1 MSITGFVANER
12 VRSKNSLSF
21 PLMIVSSNADTF
33 FGVSWTGAWTG
44 AGGGGGIGVVKAV
57 AAAATAGLAVTGAE
71 ALGAVATG
79 CDEAEAEA
87 MSSSREVAAS
97 RLYGDGQSRWLNL
110 RKGHPDRFMIVAKEC
125 NPCVLAIVRCYDDE
139 IQEYRQGG

>member
-21 PLMIVSSNADTF
+21 PLMILSSNADTF
-33 FGVSWTGAWTG
+33 FGVSWTGG
-44 AGGGGGIGVVKAV
+44 AGGGGGGVGVVKAV

-71 ALGAVATG
+71 ALGDVATG
-79 CDEAEAEA
+79 CDEAEAEAEA

-97 RLYGDGQSRWLNL
+97 KLYGDGQSRWLNL